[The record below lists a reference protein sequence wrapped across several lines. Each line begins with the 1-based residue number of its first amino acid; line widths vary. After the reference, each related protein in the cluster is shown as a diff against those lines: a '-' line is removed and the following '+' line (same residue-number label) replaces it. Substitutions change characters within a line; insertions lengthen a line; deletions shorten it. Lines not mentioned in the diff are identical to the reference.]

1 MRTPKGVTLIELL
14 VVLVVASVMAA
25 LALPRV
31 RAIADRSAVR
41 HAADEVRTVLALAR
55 QRAVSLAQP
64 VAVLV
69 DSVSDAITIG
79 DAQGSMSAHAVGA
92 AFGVTLRATRDS
104 VAFSPIGLG
113 WGATNTSVVVTR
125 GWVAETVT
133 VSRAGRIK

>member
-14 VVLVVASVMAA
+14 VVLVLASVVAG

-41 HAADEVRTVLALAR
+41 HGADEVRTVLALAR

-64 VAVLV
+64 VAVFV
-69 DSVSDAITIG
+69 DSAADAIMIG
-79 DAQGSMSAHAVGA
+79 DAQGVMSTHAVGA

-113 WGATNTSVVVTR
+113 WGATNTSVVIAR
-125 GWVAETVT
+125 GAVAETVT